1 MALSLDNPFGSLGF
15 DLGKFALKGNVEN
28 VIITT
33 GPLKIFEYLKEN

>member
-33 GPLKIFEYLKEN
+33 GPFFLFQNFLSV